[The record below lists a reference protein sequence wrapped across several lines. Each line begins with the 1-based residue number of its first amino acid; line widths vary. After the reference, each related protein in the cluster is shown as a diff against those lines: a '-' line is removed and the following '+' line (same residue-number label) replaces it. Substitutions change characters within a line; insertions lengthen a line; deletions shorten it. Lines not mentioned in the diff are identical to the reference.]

1 MARRQRP
8 KHLAKKLL
16 AIRKKLGLS
25 QSQLAARLELKSP
38 ARFREYEHDKREP
51 DLLILLRYARLAG
64 VRMAIIVDD
73 KRKLPK

>member
-25 QSQLAARLELKSP
+25 QSQLAARLELRSA
-38 ARFREYEHDKREP
+38 ARISEYEHDKREP
-51 DLLILLRYARLAG
+51 DLLVLLRYSDWRAYRWQLS
-64 VRMAIIVDD
+64 
-73 KRKLPK
+73 